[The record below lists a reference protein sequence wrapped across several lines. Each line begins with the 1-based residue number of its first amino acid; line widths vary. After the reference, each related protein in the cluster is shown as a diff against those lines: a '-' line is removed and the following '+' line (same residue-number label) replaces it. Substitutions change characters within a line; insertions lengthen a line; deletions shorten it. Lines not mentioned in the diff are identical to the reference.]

1 MITGGG
7 AVETGLHDAWE
18 YENRV
23 NHLRNEVD
31 EVPRLLGEVSDV
43 MLSVGRS
50 SLSMAPGRSSERPM
64 PGGRALAV
72 MGPVAD
78 HASEPDDLPH
88 PVTVLRDI
96 ADAVREWQGERSV
109 PGESMRSAVGFVKSA
124 ARWIV
129 AHEELA
135 AWVEQ
140 RLDQALG
147 LLRSLIGDAERVEPR
162 TVDPL
167 EIEDHMRQLLDT
179 APDSYR
185 MTPAEADH
193 FWPGIASRV
202 KVHRSRRR
210 ARAHAESARLTKEA
224 GERVDVEPKFFAVPD
239 ERGRYGA
246 EELAEFHR
254 VRGHDRSGTRRDAGE
269 VRDKLE
275 SM

>member
-1 MITGGG
+1 M
-7 AVETGLHDAWE
+7 ETGLHDAWDF
-18 YENRV
+18 ENRV

-50 SLSMAPGRSSERPM
+50 SLSMAPGRSSERPL

-72 MGPVAD
+72 LGPVAD

-88 PVTVLRDI
+88 PVSVLRDI
-96 ADAVREWQGERSV
+96 ADAVREWMGERSV
-109 PGESMRSAVGFVKSA
+109 PAETMGSAVVFVKAS

-140 RLDQALG
+140 RLGETLG
-147 LLRSLIGDAERVEPR
+147 LLRALVGDVERVEPR
-162 TVDPL
+162 TVDPV
-167 EIEDHMRQLLDT
+167 EIEDHMRALLDE

-193 FWPGIASRV
+193 FWPGISDRV
-202 KVHRSRRR
+202 KAHRSRAKAR
-210 ARAHAESARLTKEA
+210 ARQEAKRLAKER
-224 GERVDVEPKFFAVPD
+224 GVDRVEVDPVFFALPD

-246 EELAEFHR
+246 DELAEFHR
-254 VRGHDRSGTRRDAGE
+254 VRGHVRTRREDGGSCTFAE
-269 VRDKLE
+269 VV
-275 SM
+275 

>member
-1 MITGGG
+1 MS
-7 AVETGLHDAWE
+7 EGLHDAWE
-18 YENRV
+18 FENRV

-50 SLSMAPGRSSERPM
+50 SLSMAPGRSSKRPL

-72 MGPVAD
+72 LGPVAD

-96 ADAVREWQGERSV
+96 ADAVREWMGERSV
-109 PGESMRSAVGFVKSA
+109 PAETMGSAVGFVKAS

-140 RLDQALG
+140 RLGQTLG
-147 LLRSLIGDAERVEPR
+147 LLRSLVGDVERVEPR
-162 TVDPL
+162 TVDPV
-167 EIEDHMRQLLDT
+167 EIEDHMRALLEE
-179 APDSYR
+179 APGSYR

-193 FWPGIASRV
+193 FWPGISDRIKA
-202 KVHRSRRR
+202 HRSRAR
-210 ARAHAESARLTKEA
+210 ARARQEAKRLAKQR
-224 GERVDVEPKFFAVPD
+224 GVDRVDVEPVYFALPD

-254 VRGHDRSGTRRDAGE
+254 VRGHVRTRRHDAGSCTFSE
-269 VRDKLE
+269 VV
-275 SM
+275 